1 MNIEIELRHL
11 RYFVAVAEELHFG
24 RAAQRLHLAQPP
36 LSQQIRKLEEILGYP
51 LFERTSRSVNLTAA
65 GQVFLERAQRTLRNV
80 NRDIDEARSIG
91 RGEVGS
97 LHIGF
102 VGSAMLTTLPA
113 IFRRYREAYPLVR
126 LHLHESFTSKVIEG
140 LQNGTL
146 DAGLLRDG
154 DPGNL
159 DSGLTAATIYSEP
172 FVAVLP
178 SNHRLAN
185 RKAINPSDLRGEP
198 FVHYPRSAGSYAFEK
213 PFSLFGDPGYR
224 PQIVQEASHWLSIL
238 RLIGAGL
245 GVSIAPDCVRHI
257 IAPDVVC
264 LPIEQGKRAAEI
276 VSSIELA
283 TFVGESRPIVA
294 RFTQI
299 VREVIRETSQKPSA
313 PKKSQRSPSAHASR

>member
-1 MNIEIELRHL
+1 MNTEIELRHL
-11 RYFVAVAEELHFG
+11 RYFTVVAEELHFG
-24 RAAQRLHLAQPP
+24 RAAQRLHIAQPP
-36 LSQQIRKLEEILGYP
+36 LSQQIRKLEEILGYQ
-51 LFERTSRSVNLTAA
+51 LFERTSRSVALTAA

-113 IFRRYREAYPLVR
+113 IFRRYREVYPLVR

-159 DSGLTAATIYSEP
+159 DSGLTATTIYSEP
-172 FVAVLP
+172 FIAVLP
-178 SNHRLAN
+178 SNHCLAS
-185 RKAINPSDLRGEP
+185 RKAVNPSDLRGEP

-213 PFSLFGDPGYR
+213 PFSLFGNPGYR
-224 PQIVQEASHWLSIL
+224 PQIVQEASHWLTIL

-245 GVSIAPDCVRHI
+245 GISIAPECVRQI
-257 IAPDVVC
+257 SAPDVVC
-264 LPIEQGKRAAEI
+264 LPIRSEKTVGKI
-276 VSSIELA
+276 VSNIELA

-299 VREVIRETSQKPSA
+299 AKEIVQETSKNLS
-313 PKKSQRSPSAHASR
+313 KNSS

>member
-24 RAAQRLHLAQPP
+24 RAALRLHLAQPP

-51 LFERTSRSVNLTAA
+51 LFERTSRSVALTAP

-80 NRDIDEARSIG
+80 NRDIEEARSIG

-102 VGSAMLTTLPA
+102 VGSAMLTALPA

-146 DAGLLRDG
+146 DAGLLRDPG
-154 DPGNL
+154 DLAPGNL
-159 DSGLTAATIYSEP
+159 NTGLIATTIYSEP
-172 FVAVLP
+172 FFAVLP
-178 SNHRLAN
+178 ANHPRAKQKTITPAELH
-185 RKAINPSDLRGEP
+185 GEP
-198 FVHYPRSAGSYAFEK
+198 FVHYPRSAGSHAFEK

-224 PQIVQEASHWLSIL
+224 PQIVQEASHWLTIL

-245 GVSIAPDCVRHI
+245 GVSIAPACVRHI
-257 IAPDVVC
+257 TSPDVVC
-264 LPIEQGKRAAEI
+264 LPIRTGKTTANV
-276 VSSIELA
+276 VSTIELA

-299 VREVIRETSQKPSA
+299 VEEVVKETAQRPSV
-313 PKKSQRSPSAHASR
+313 PKKGHI

>member
-1 MNIEIELRHL
+1 MNTEIELRHL

-51 LFERTSRSVNLTAA
+51 LFERTSRSVSLTAA

-159 DSGLTAATIYSEP
+159 DSGLTATTIYSEP
-172 FVAVLP
+172 FIAVLP
-178 SNHRLAN
+178 SNHRLAS
-185 RKAINPSDLRGEP
+185 RKAINPNDLRGEP

-257 IAPDVVC
+257 IAPDVIC
-264 LPIEQGKRAAEI
+264 LPIEQGKAAVKI
-276 VSSIELA
+276 VSNIELA

-299 VREVIRETSQKPSA
+299 VREVIRETSQKPST
-313 PKKSQRSPSAHASR
+313 PKKSHRSPSAHASR